1 MSISLV
7 PPDPDDP
14 HPPTEPEA
22 PTLCLLRHRMFTVC
36 GTPLFRRAEADRT
49 PVMVV
54 QMGDREAALPLRSLQ
69 REFGIEDGS
78 PDGRMLALIADALD
92 FVAALRP
99 GDRLPSEVLTGK
111 ASWQP
116 DPDHVAIANTRLRL
130 QMVAWLT
137 AGTGGERMDVTA
149 ESLLQVVDDPAL
161 RARVQTALER
171 ATRELGLSHSDQV
184 LEMLEALG
192 EELSYIEALRER
204 LLGRLITTVAKI
216 EHVAR
221 VWRGD
226 AHQSETATQV
236 RRLANTA
243 LQQTRQR
250 FDELDA
256 QTGEVLSA
264 LRNSGSQRAFI
275 RSHRDWLYRS
285 LRAWEPV
292 LGWWTAAGTE
302 YDPAMVA
309 LMGRTYQFLAPRF
322 MAVTEWLSATQPG
335 RTKANPARMVW

>member
-1 MSISLV
+1 
-7 PPDPDDP
+7 
-14 HPPTEPEA
+14 
-22 PTLCLLRHRMFTVC
+22 MFTVC
-36 GTPLFRRAEADRT
+36 GAPVFRRAETDGT

-69 REFGIEDGS
+69 REFGIGDDS
-78 PDGRMLALIADALD
+78 PDGRMLALIAEALD

-99 GDRLPSEVLTGK
+99 GDTLPSEVLTGK
-111 ASWQP
+111 ASWAP
-116 DPDHVAIANTRLRL
+116 DPTHIAIANTRLRL

-137 AGTGGERMDVTA
+137 SGTGGERIEVTA
-149 ESLLQVVDDPAL
+149 ESLLQVADDPVL
-161 RARVQTALER
+161 RARVQTALDR
-171 ATRELGLSHSDQV
+171 AARELGLNHADQV

-204 LLGRLITTVAKI
+204 LLGRMIATVAKI
-216 EHVAR
+216 EHVAGA
-221 VWRGD
+221 WRGD

-256 QTGEVLSA
+256 QTGEVLA
-264 LRNSGSQRAFI
+264 TLRNADSQRAFI
-275 RSHRDWLYRS
+275 RAHRDWLYRS

-292 LGWWTAAGTE
+292 LGWWATAGAE
-302 YDPAMVA
+302 FDPAMVG

-322 MAVTEWLSATQPG
+322 MAVTEWLSATRPG
-335 RTKANPARMVW
+335 RAKANPTRMIW